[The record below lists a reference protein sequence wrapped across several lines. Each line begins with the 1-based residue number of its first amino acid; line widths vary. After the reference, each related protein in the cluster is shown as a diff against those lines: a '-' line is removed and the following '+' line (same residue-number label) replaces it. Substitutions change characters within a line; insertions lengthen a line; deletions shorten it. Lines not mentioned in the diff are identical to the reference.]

1 MQGVQGQ
8 EGHWG
13 AGGVLLG
20 CGGEREVLEGEDK
33 LEERAGNDVVVVSEE
48 AGVACTRLPPGRGKI
63 EPVCRKNKSLVN

>member
-20 CGGEREVLEGEDK
+20 CAGERGVLGGEDNLGE
-33 LEERAGNDVVVVSEE
+33 RGGNDVMVVSEE
-48 AGVACTRLPPGRGKI
+48 AGVACTRLPPGRGKN
-63 EPVCRKNKSLVN
+63 EPVCRKTCE